1 MPKGKRGRKLFLISL
16 SRRSLPLF
24 KLNHLLR
31 LRHRHDKTT
40 DRVLAGT
47 PQTIDVTRQGRTKL
61 LRHERRG
68 TLSASGSPSAVGS
81 QFFLTLSAD
90 LDSLDG
96 KHAAFGVVAEGL
108 EVLDAIGEAAVDAGG
123 VPLQNIR
130 IKHTLVLENPFLD
143 DGGNEGGEERFICRD
158 ASPPSQGP
166 FGDNGR
172 LEDNW
177 RPAAKEE
184 DKKNKKK
191 RKKKE
196 DGDDESDGGGDDDD
210 SGEENSGDDDE
221 VASIAAAAARRR
233 EGAAARAVVLEM
245 VGDLPAADVAPPE
258 TVLFVCKL
266 NPVTRE
272 QDLEVVFGRF
282 GRVVSC
288 DVVRDGGASLGYA
301 FVGFETRAAAESAY
315 LKMNNVLLDDRRI
328 KVDFSQSVGHL
339 WKRFKSGG
347 GGRGGGGRS
356 AGGRG
361 SGGGGRGQQ
370 QRQGGLLPP
379 RLFPPS
385 THPPAQAR
393 QQQQQQQ
400 DHRQREQREEG
411 EKEETATTRRRS
423 RWSPERSG
431 GRGEDGGGGGGGR
444 REPSP
449 GRRRSARS
457 RSRSRSHS
465 PRRRERSRSRERRRG
480 SRSRSRSSSSS
491 RSRSRSRSR
500 GGDGKKKKKEKE
512 KKKHHHH
519 HHKHKKHRHHHHD
532 GDDHKKKK
540 K

>member
-1 MPKGKRGRKLFLISL
+1 MTVPAGQ
-16 SRRSLPLF
+16 
-24 KLNHLLR
+24 
-31 LRHRHDKTT
+31 RHQHVRT
-40 DRVLAGT
+40 A
-47 PQTIDVTRQGRTKL
+47 PPAQG
-61 LRHERRG
+61 
-68 TLSASGSPSAVGS
+68 
-81 QFFLTLSAD
+81 
-90 LDSLDG
+90 
-96 KHAAFGVVAEGL
+96 
-108 EVLDAIGEAAVDAGG
+108 GEAAVDAGG

-266 NPVTRE
+266 NPITRE

-379 RLFPPS
+379 HAIGSGGPAALLAASAAALSASTSATTASTSSAVKYRSSFPLDPS
-385 THPPAQAR
+385 TATSAVAELTSTVSARARRASFAAPFPLRSVPSSCFSRNSRADLALRPMAAALQAEYVPEGSVWYRAGFWDSEESKPAISVEMPKGLTPPDCVYFCWMPAMCLVMCS
-393 QQQQQQQ
+393 
-400 DHRQREQREEG
+400 
-411 EKEETATTRRRS
+411 T
-423 RWSPERSG
+423 
-431 GRGEDGGGGGGGR
+431 
-444 REPSP
+444 P
-449 GRRRSARS
+449 GRSSIVS
-457 RSRSRSHS
+457 R
-465 PRRRERSRSRERRRG
+465 
-480 SRSRSRSSSSS
+480 
-491 RSRSRSRSR
+491 
-500 GGDGKKKKKEKE
+500 
-512 KKKHHHH
+512 
-519 HHKHKKHRHHHHD
+519 
-532 GDDHKKKK
+532 
-540 K
+540 

>member
-24 KLNHLLR
+24 KLNHHLR

-130 IKHTLVLENPFLD
+130 IKHTLVLENPFLN
-143 DGGNEGGEERFICRD
+143 DGGNEGGEVRFICRD

-245 VGDLPAADVAPPE
+245 VGDLPAADVAPPGDGPLRLQAE
-258 TVLFVCKL
+258 
-266 NPVTRE
+266 PRHPRAGPR
-272 QDLEVVFGRF
+272 GRLWPLRP
-282 GRVVSC
+282 GRLV
-288 DVVRDGGASLGYA
+288 
-301 FVGFETRAAAESAY
+301 
-315 LKMNNVLLDDRRI
+315 
-328 KVDFSQSVGHL
+328 
-339 WKRFKSGG
+339 
-347 GGRGGGGRS
+347 
-356 AGGRG
+356 
-361 SGGGGRGQQ
+361 
-370 QRQGGLLPP
+370 
-379 RLFPPS
+379 
-385 THPPAQAR
+385 
-393 QQQQQQQ
+393 
-400 DHRQREQREEG
+400 
-411 EKEETATTRRRS
+411 RRRQ
-423 RWSPERSG
+423 
-431 GRGEDGGGGGGGR
+431 
-444 REPSP
+444 
-449 GRRRSARS
+449 GRRRVPGIRL
-457 RSRSRSHS
+457 
-465 PRRRERSRSRERRRG
+465 RRLRDAGRGRERLPEDEQRVVG
-480 SRSRSRSSSSS
+480 
-491 RSRSRSRSR
+491 
-500 GGDGKKKKKEKE
+500 
-512 KKKHHHH
+512 
-519 HHKHKKHRHHHHD
+519 
-532 GDDHKKKK
+532 
-540 K
+540 